1 MGEHHQSVE
10 NPNRTKSQTK
20 GEFLFLLELGHPS
33 FPAPG
38 HQSSW
43 VSGFQTRYLILVA
56 SSSQVFELPLTF
68 LDACQCNDIKTSRSR
83 NMLPAL
89 QQNKE
94 NSFKGRVP
102 SGIKL
107 LSKMSFLPLDLILHT
122 PQGLI
127 LLLLPIILDIPTLTI
142 FTYIALPNKI

>member
-1 MGEHHQSVE
+1 
-10 NPNRTKSQTK
+10 
-20 GEFLFLLELGHPS
+20 
-33 FPAPG
+33 
-38 HQSSW
+38 
-43 VSGFQTRYLILVA
+43 
-56 SSSQVFELPLTF
+56 
-68 LDACQCNDIKTSRSR
+68 
-83 NMLPAL
+83 MLPAL

-107 LSKMSFLPLDLILHT
+107 LSKISFLPLDLILHT